1 MPNNR
6 STAKRVRQT
15 EKRTARNRVARSQV
29 KTAIRHFDEALIEDK
44 TTAESKLREAMVKID
59 KAASKGII
67 HKNKAARQKS
77 RLTKKFNKAE

>member
-1 MPNNR
+1 MPNTK

-15 EKRTARNRVARSQV
+15 EKRTARNRIARSQV
-29 KTAIRHFDEALIEDK
+29 KTAIRQFDEALVEDK

-59 KAASKGII
+59 KSVTKGII